1 MTATIFHLINY
12 CLSVKQYCYWTITH
26 DAVEEIE
33 LIGKQMRKTQAV
45 KNIHSMLAAL
55 KSEKKSE
62 WLQILNAYFPTVTQ
76 HLLIPENTK

>member
-1 MTATIFHLINY
+1 
-12 CLSVKQYCYWTITH
+12 
-26 DAVEEIE
+26 
-33 LIGKQMRKTQAV
+33 MRKMQAV

-76 HLLIPENTK
+76 HLLIPENTKRQTLSLEEILWNGKVRRTVMSLDIN